1 MRAGLRACSF
11 FVSSFGASPF
21 GGREG
26 GFFLCTISSTLF
38 RTYVL
43 FVALPDMTKPPVD
56 LSEVPG
62 VSCYHLIGMSILP
75 QRGQDCK
82 LTAERCGQV
91 GGRLPVHLV
100 HSATGASA
108 QDGKKPRE
116 MERGSSQDK
125 HPGTHGRT
133 GRPPHRA
140 ATARRRG
147 QGATTLSQRHPA
159 KTGDRPRRP
168 PGATTPRQKP
178 APRQRPAHAGRTTE
192 KAAARRDAARRTATQ
207 TANPGAGNATERARP
222 SGRGADPRAAKP
234 ATTTGP
240 KGAADA
246 ARPTSYPY
254 AASSP
259 RAYPYLDK

>member
-1 MRAGLRACSF
+1 MHQFLRSEGGPSGLLF

-26 GFFLCTISSTLF
+26 GSSLCTISSTF
-38 RTYVL
+38 YRSYVRL
-43 FVALPDMTKPPVD
+43 FVRVDMTKPPVD

-62 VSCYHLIGMSILP
+62 VPCYHLIGVIIVP
-75 QRGQDCK
+75 QRGRDCK
-82 LTAERCGQV
+82 LTGERCGQV
-91 GGRLPVHLV
+91 GGRRPVHLV
-100 HSATGASA
+100 HSATGAA
-108 QDGKKPRE
+108 TQDGQPRE
-116 MERGSSQDK
+116 MERGSSQNK

-133 GRPPHRA
+133 GRPPQRA

-147 QGATTLSQRHPA
+147 QGATTLPQRQTA

-178 APRQRPAHAGRTTE
+178 APRQRPAHAGRTTT
-192 KAAARRDAARRTATQ
+192 KAAARRDAARHKTTQ

-246 ARPTSYPY
+246 ARPLSCP
-254 AASSP
+254 
-259 RAYPYLDK
+259 